1 MTHDMK
7 HNDMKRN
14 NGRRDTMFTTRG
26 HHAGCGHLLRMLLLL
41 MVMVTGGATGAWEW
55 IFA

>member
-14 NGRRDTMFTTRG
+14 NERRDTMFTTRM
-26 HHAGCGHLLRMLLLL
+26 HHAVYGHLLRTLLLL
-41 MVMVTGGATGAWEW
+41 VMMTAGATGAWEQ
-55 IFA
+55 FFT

>member
-14 NGRRDTMFTTRG
+14 NEMRDTLVTTRG
-26 HHAGCGHLLRMLLLL
+26 HHAGYGQLLRTLLLL
-41 MVMVTGGATGAWEW
+41 VMMAAGNTGAWEW